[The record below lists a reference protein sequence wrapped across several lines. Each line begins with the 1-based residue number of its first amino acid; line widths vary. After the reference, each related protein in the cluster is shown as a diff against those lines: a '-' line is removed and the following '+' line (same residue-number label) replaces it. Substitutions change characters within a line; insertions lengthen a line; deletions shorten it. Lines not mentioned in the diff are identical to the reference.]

1 MLLPR
6 LQLAIEHNY
15 KCLVGHPLCQ
25 QVFRQYFHQDMPWH
39 GKPIKFQ
46 ILHIFLQLVLAP
58 FLVLVSHFIWIGQ
71 YVSEKRRIDENEPSL
86 FGIKKW
92 SSKSPSWPR
101 KCFNNIIDFTTQKHL
116 KLDVPVNRMII
127 FTGYYTIF
135 AFVLASSILHKSL
148 FHHIDLHSNG
158 SITKSNQI

>member
-58 FLVLVSHFIWIGQ
+58 FLVLVFHFIWIGQ

-92 SSKSPSWPR
+92 S
-101 KCFNNIIDFTTQKHL
+101 
-116 KLDVPVNRMII
+116 
-127 FTGYYTIF
+127 
-135 AFVLASSILHKSL
+135 
-148 FHHIDLHSNG
+148 
-158 SITKSNQI
+158 TKSGVQKVHPCHENVLTASLTLQLKNI